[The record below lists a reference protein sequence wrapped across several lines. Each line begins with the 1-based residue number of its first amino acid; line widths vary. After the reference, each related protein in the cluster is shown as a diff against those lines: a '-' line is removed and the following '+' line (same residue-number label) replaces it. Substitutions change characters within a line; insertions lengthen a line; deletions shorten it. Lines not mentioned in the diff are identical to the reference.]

1 MVIKMLKIAIIH
13 VEISLDGK
21 NMNGQII
28 FLSTD
33 DVKEEHIV
41 TLVYFLKTHY
51 LDDPNLQK
59 LTYLYPIQTASYVFT
74 RLGDIMFLDT
84 TGANPRSNDSS
95 GTFMMPDHI
104 TDAQK
109 EALHQFKQYI
119 INYTDVRIDYQ
130 ISYQDG
136 IFDSLTLR
144 GHGENAANVIDNYLR
159 KIDEK
164 DIIVK

>member
-1 MVIKMLKIAIIH
+1 MLKIAILH
-13 VEISLDGK
+13 GENPMDGK
-21 NMNGQII
+21 NMDGQVT

-33 DVKEEHIV
+33 DISEAHIV
-41 TLVYFLKTHY
+41 TLIYFLKTHY
-51 LDDPNLQK
+51 LDDTNLQK
-59 LTYLYPIQTASYVFT
+59 LNYFHPIQTASYVFT
-74 RLGDIMFLDT
+74 RLGDIIFLDT
-84 TGANPRSNDSS
+84 TGANPRSNDGS
-95 GTFMMPDHI
+95 GTFMMPDYI

-109 EALHQFKQYI
+109 KSLYKFKNYI
-119 INYTDVRIDYQ
+119 ANYTDVRVDYQ